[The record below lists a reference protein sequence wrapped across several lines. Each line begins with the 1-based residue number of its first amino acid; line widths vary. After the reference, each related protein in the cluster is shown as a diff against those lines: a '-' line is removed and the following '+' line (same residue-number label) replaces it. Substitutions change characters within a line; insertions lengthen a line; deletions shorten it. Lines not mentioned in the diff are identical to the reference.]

1 MILGW
6 AIVFVFN
13 AAIIVYGFFLARKT
27 ESSNDW
33 FLAGRS
39 LPWWGLGLSM
49 FATSLDNGDVIS
61 LSGKVYNNGIHI
73 ITVFTLAT
81 VVGACLCASV
91 RHTGRRCT
99 GDVAHVGG
107 YDRRTLRVHGNSSGV
122 ADGCQERRLQAA
134 AEPCHVV

>member
-1 MILGW
+1 MTFLGW
-6 AIVFVFN
+6 AIVFVLN
-13 AAIIVYGFFLARKT
+13 GAIIVYGFFLARKT

-91 RHTGRRCT
+91 RHANGTNLSVDPCADPPPLAIACGRSY
-99 GDVAHVGG
+99 H
-107 YDRRTLRVHGNSSGV
+107 
-122 ADGCQERRLQAA
+122 RLWS
-134 AEPCHVV
+134 PSLS